1 MYDTEEFYGPYVVLG
16 LVLIHD
22 EADNAS
28 QLGMARGLLRSF
40 TDADGIEWLQF
51 RALAQPHHVLV
62 HHVVPRGATAPT
74 AILNGSATIYATNE
88 SPVRYINRGWERVM
102 DRGAEKTVVVY
113 DFSGLTESAL
123 LNAYGAISPATKAAN
138 WSWGMALTTEAVR
151 VLGWLNETLP
161 APQATQEFEAQSG
174 AV

>member
-1 MYDTEEFYGPYVVLG
+1 MYDPEESYGPYVVLG

-22 EADNAS
+22 DADNAA
-28 QLGMARGLLRSF
+28 QLNMARGLLRSF
-40 TDADGIEWLQF
+40 TDGTGRLQF
-51 RALAQPHHVLV
+51 RALAQPHNVLV
-62 HHVVPRGATAPT
+62 HHVLPLGASADTSL
-74 AILNGSATIYATNE
+74 LNGSATIYATNE

-123 LNAYGAISPATKAAN
+123 LNAYGAIRPATKAAN